1 MAAQGGA
8 QRNFRIL
15 FLSLILAG
23 GLVPAWNW
31 WETQKTASL
40 AAACR
45 AAILEGKWD
54 PAQSL
59 AEQWVSRSPQDAQ
72 AWLSLADV
80 AKHRGDLAATAE
92 CLGRIPTT
100 DESYLNSQMLRG
112 DLLLDGLK
120 RSDQAVEVWKAML
133 AVSPHANVAYQR
145 LIYVYSMTLQRER
158 MVKQIRVAIQNQAEP
173 PEAYGYILT
182 APNLVFTDGYLKV
195 GQWLQANPDDET
207 LKVAQAV
214 YAARTNPSKGM
225 KMFGTSAVQ
234 VGDGA
239 RVMECLKDYP
249 DNLELRA
256 FVIEKAIGDAN
267 MAALGRALQKLP
279 IAAESDSRFW
289 RYIGTFRDSQ
299 RRPKEA
305 ADAFVQSIQLHPLD
319 WKSHHELGAI
329 QRVLGHPE
337 LAAKHAE
344 LGARGK
350 QLERE
355 FMELPNATQADAV
368 LLESL
373 LRFAKDCGDQDVV
386 NGLTFRLQTSGSSAP
401 SNEAILP

>member
-1 MAAQGGA
+1 MAARGGI
-8 QRNFRIL
+8 QRIFRIL
-15 FLSLILAG
+15 CVSLILAG

-31 WETQKTASL
+31 YDTRKTAAL

-45 AAILEGKWD
+45 AAILEEQWD
-54 PAQSL
+54 AAQSL
-59 AEQWVSRSPQDAQ
+59 AEQWVSRSPQDGQ

-100 DESYLNSQMLRG
+100 DESYLNTQMLRG

-120 RSDQAVEVWKAML
+120 RPDEAVAVWKAML
-133 AVSPHANVAYQR
+133 AVSPQANVAYQR
-145 LIYVYSMTLQRER
+145 LLYVYSMTLQRELL
-158 MVKQIRVAIQNQAEP
+158 VKQIRVAMQNHAEP

-182 APNLVFTDGYLKV
+182 APNLVFTDGYVKV
-195 GQWLQANPDDET
+195 GQWLQSNPDDET

-214 YAARTNPSKGM
+214 FAARTNPSKGM
-225 KMFGTSAVQ
+225 KMFGKNAVEM
-234 VGDGA
+234 GDA
-239 RVMECLKDYP
+239 SRVMECLKEYP

-256 FVIEKAIGDAN
+256 FVIEKAIGDAD
-267 MAALGRALQKLP
+267 MAALGLALQKLP
-279 IAAESDSRFW
+279 TAAENDSRFW

-299 RRPKEA
+299 RRPQEA
-305 ADAFVQSIQLHPLD
+305 AEAFQQSVKLHPLD

-329 QRVLGHPE
+329 ERVLGHAE

-355 FMELPNATQADAV
+355 FMELPNATQADSV
-368 LLESL
+368 LLEKL
-373 LRFAKDCGDQDVV
+373 LSFAKDCGDPDVV
-386 NGLTFRLQTSGSSAP
+386 NGLTYRLQEPGSSAP
-401 SNEAILP
+401 AAIP